1 MFMPT
6 CFRDRVTL
14 AYKPRIELGKVLL
27 FFFSSFFFGLIKLVG
42 PVHNYI
48 HVLEMTRS
56 TQNFYFLKFCYHFDL
71 LIKSM

>member
-1 MFMPT
+1 MPT

-27 FFFSSFFFGLIKLVG
+27 FFFWPCIKFVG

-56 TQNFYFLKFCYHFDL
+56 TQNFYFLKFRYHFDL
-71 LIKSM
+71 LVKIM

>member
-1 MFMPT
+1 MPT

-14 AYKPRIELGKVLL
+14 AYKPRIELVKALL
-27 FFFSSFFFGLIKLVG
+27 FFFFLCLVKCVG
-42 PVHNYI
+42 PVHNYK

-56 TQNFYFLKFCYHFDL
+56 TQNFYCFKFCYHFDL

>member
-1 MFMPT
+1 MPT
-6 CFRDRVTL
+6 GFRDRVTL

-27 FFFSSFFFGLIKLVG
+27 FFSFLFFFWPCIKFVG

>member
-27 FFFSSFFFGLIKLVG
+27 FFWPCTKFVG